1 MQRCKER
8 TLNVALVD
16 AGGNAHVTYAK
27 LRAKRMM
34 RPIQAT
40 ALEVVAYLGDD
51 AQPEIELRFFT
62 E

>member
-8 TLNVALVD
+8 TLNVALID
-16 AGGNAHVTYAK
+16 ASGNAHVAHGK
-27 LRAKRMM
+27 LRAERMM

-51 AQPEIELRFFT
+51 AQPEIELRFFI